1 MSAVQKALLQFCSGH
16 FGTEVLILAGERGP
30 DLAGEDRLCVERA
43 LPRADQKGGSNVA
56 AFKGERQPLAVRVM
70 ARSMRSSALGG
81 SCSRCG
87 FVILQP
93 WLGLME
99 RQVVFVVGF
108 DCPAKFLGNFV
119 PDMPHVARASSW
131 AEQYRCAVSQ
141 QAKQA
146 KVQKVLGNLRSFGIG
161 AGMCRVVA
169 QCHIA
174 V

>member
-1 MSAVQKALLQFCSGH
+1 MQKALLQFCSGH

-119 PDMPHVARASSW
+119 PDMPHVGQGFVLGRAVQVCRQL
-131 AEQYRCAVSQ
+131 AG
-141 QAKQA
+141 QAGQ
-146 KVQKVLGNLRSFGIG
+146 VQKVLGIQVFGIG